1 MPIFSEQLR
10 FHSTT
15 ISSDLKLVFLS
26 SCCCVNSYIKLPRYL
41 LVVDIRC
48 YLTSSYLPSQYF
60 LFCRRLRYILSRTG
74 GRVADLE
81 KIKSAPHCHKLFIN
95 HSFSQITIVTIYS
108 PYNCHNLLL
117 TRLQRDPGISRDP
130 GIDLQSRSRDF

>member
-1 MPIFSEQLR
+1 MFQG
-10 FHSTT
+10 
-15 ISSDLKLVFLS
+15 
-26 SCCCVNSYIKLPRYL
+26 
-41 LVVDIRC
+41 

-95 HSFSQITIVTIYS
+95 HSFSHITIVTIYS
-108 PYNCHNLLL
+108 PYNCHNRSPQSVTNRPIRFFIIGHAALMTLDRCEMRT
-117 TRLQRDPGISRDP
+117 TRADCDGNRGGSNSNSSGSLGTDSSSGGNS
-130 GIDLQSRSRDF
+130 S